1 MALLFRIVTA
11 SVLASCFTPVHTAP
25 TAVQDFKNDLSI
37 AALFIS
43 NPYQADVTSSY
54 NSTLSVLVID
64 DDYPNED
71 PVLCQIEWRAG
82 TSPPDTTK
90 YTCENDTMRAWFPHN
105 TFNGVKDFQLQ
116 LAHTV
121 IEPSVGECPQYC
133 YLTKYAMVNLT
144 YPGTPNY
151 ECDTE
156 NAICAQRINTTIKA
170 PVYLA
175 VA

>member
-1 MALLFRIVTA
+1 M
-11 SVLASCFTPVHTAP
+11 
-25 TAVQDFKNDLSI
+25 
-37 AALFIS
+37 
-43 NPYQADVTSSY
+43 
-54 NSTLSVLVID
+54 ID

-90 YTCENDTMRAWFPHN
+90 YSCENDTMRAWSPEN

-116 LAHTV
+116 FAHTV
-121 IEPSVGECPQYC
+121 IEPRFAQDLGGYAYILTPNSVGECPQYC